1 MSNVHVDMEALVEH
15 FRHEFKK
22 SLVDALSRVS
32 PGLEVDPNHLHREFV
47 HAVRR
52 SFRNSE
58 ELPSTVIK

>member
-1 MSNVHVDMEALVEH
+1 MSKVNVDMEALVDH

-32 PGLEVDPNHLHREFV
+32 PGLEVDPNYLHREFV

-52 SFRNSE
+52 NFRNSE
-58 ELPSTVIK
+58 ELPDSVIR